1 MSVKKTQT
9 MMTEVSQPMTNRQS
23 GFSRRSSMLPF
34 LTSRDSSAKRSVTVS
49 DKKNQEQDLQTFYN
63 TFTSS
68 VVPLKKRRFDS
79 YSQKKQSIDK
89 AEKRL
94 TTNFLEIQKLKT
106 VQNAE
111 QCFIPSTV
119 RSNNFKLRNIEN
131 KSVFL
136 DFVSTHQNKLVE
148 LKKQFH
154 ELQESY
160 KHELSSFEVSERS
173 LENLKNSLNPSSTVT
188 IIDSSDDCQEELT
201 RISYLEHLEK
211 TYLLDLVTIKKRNTV
226 MKNWFKG
233 LDQRM
238 KIAIEDL
245 ERENSAHRKTVR
257 FETKR
262 FKNKTEDNRT
272 NPFTDNGVR
281 IQLSQFIENVH
292 INQMIVQ
299 ENRRALQSIKE
310 EEEKLKAELAEEKIR
325 LNREFENQIQI
336 NGKLQQELNDSNLQM
351 TEITKLVRATN
362 KSKIISEISE
372 TKFSNSLLINLKNE
386 LVAETF
392 NIPKK
397 RNQSLSEKQSDELSP
412 NNDQHLNNNLSEL
425 ESTAIY
431 TILHNEKE
439 LNRLETK
446 IKTQQDR
453 FFQAK
458 GTFAR
463 TLYQLDPEK
472 AQTSHYSSMSIG
484 ELLEEIKTQISIS
497 INKIR
502 KESKENFNI
511 NSGHFNNLP
520 NYDLPKTLLRLHP
533 GKGSSETVISDNSE
547 KKEEYSLSPT

>member
-9 MMTEVSQPMTNRQS
+9 MITEISQPMTNRQS
-23 GFSRRSSMLPF
+23 TFSRRSSMLPI
-34 LTSRDSSAKRSVTVS
+34 LTSRESSAKRSVTVS
-49 DKKNQEQDLQTFYN
+49 DKKNQEQDLRTFYD

-68 VVPLKKRRFDS
+68 VIPLKKQRFES
-79 YSQKKQSIDK
+79 YSKKKQSIDR

-94 TTNFLEIQKLKT
+94 TSNFLEIQKLKT

-136 DFVSTHQNKLVE
+136 DFVSTHQNKLIE

-160 KHELSSFEVSERS
+160 KHELTAYEASERS
-173 LENLKNSLNPSSTVT
+173 LENLKNSLNPSSIDT
-188 IIDSSDDCQEELT
+188 IKDSTDDCQEELT

-211 TYLLDLVTIKKRNTV
+211 TYLLDLVTVKKRNTV

-245 ERENSAHRKTVR
+245 ERENSVHKTTVR
-257 FETKR
+257 FETNR
-262 FKNKTEDNRT
+262 FKNTTEDNRT
-272 NPFTDNGVR
+272 NPFTDNGVKV
-281 IQLSQFIENVH
+281 QLSQFIENVH
-292 INQMIVQ
+292 INQMIAQ
-299 ENRRALQSIKE
+299 ENRRALQSIQE

-325 LNREFENQIQI
+325 LNREFENQFQI
-336 NGKLQQELNDSNLQM
+336 NEKLQKELNDSNLQM
-351 TEITKLVRATN
+351 TEITKMVRASN

-397 RNQSLSEKQSDELSP
+397 RNQSLCEKQSDELSLS
-412 NNDQHLNNNLSEL
+412 NDQHLTNNLSEL

-439 LNRLETK
+439 LNRLQTK
-446 IKTQQDR
+446 IKNQDDL
-453 FFQAK
+453 FLQAK

-463 TLYQLDPEK
+463 ILYQLDPEK
-472 AQTSHYSSMSIG
+472 AQTPHYSSMQIG
-484 ELLEEIKTQISIS
+484 ELLEEIKALISTS
-497 INKIR
+497 INKVK
-502 KESKENFNI
+502 KESKENYNF

-520 NYDLPKTLLRLHP
+520 NYVSPKTLLRLHP
-533 GKGSSETVISDNSE
+533 AKGSSETVISDNSE
-547 KKEEYSLSPT
+547 KKEEYCLTPT